1 MTIDLILKLNALNCA
16 LQILYYMKIF
26 NKLARDNIPDI
37 IKSNNEI
44 SEIRILS
51 ADEYTKELNRKL
63 LEEANEVVSAKTDEE
78 IKEELADL
86 YEVMLAKVKLI
97 NSDMKEIEEI
107 ATSKRN
113 KRGAFNKRI
122 FLVSTSENQD

>member
-1 MTIDLILKLNALNCA
+1 
-16 LQILYYMKIF
+16 MKIF